1 MIDHMQDMVASSM
14 ALGADGNMNFQMAS
28 GAVEAGVKI
37 YSSRVDSVATEAYK
51 VLSNLSRANNKD
63 GASACSACPAILPT
77 GASPDS
83 HEYACSL
90 ARWRGGRRRY

>member
-1 MIDHMQDMVASSM
+1 MIDHMEDMVASSM
-14 ALGADGNMNFQMAS
+14 AMGADGNMNFQMAS

-63 GASACSACPAILPT
+63 GASAAGPACPALP
-77 GASPDS
+77 AHRAPWAFAPALCD
-83 HEYACSL
+83 
-90 ARWRGGRRRY
+90 RI